1 MNFSSWPTFSKKELN
16 VIEKIITSGK
26 VNYWTNNYGKDFE
39 KNFSNFFSC
48 KHAIAVANGSVALD
62 IALEALEIKAGD
74 EVIVTP
80 RSYIA
85 SASCIVK
92 IGAKPIFADI
102 DLESQ
107 NITADSIEQ
116 KITKKTKAVICVHLG
131 GWPCD
136 MNKILNISK
145 KYKIS
150 IIEDCS
156 QSHGAEINGEKVGS
170 FGHISTFSF
179 CNDKIIS
186 TLGEGGMLL
195 TNKKK
200 LWRKMWSIKEHGKN
214 YKKFNKKI
222 YNNLFKWQVDSIGSN
237 YRLTEIQSAVGD
249 IQLKRLENTLK
260 IRKRN
265 ANKLRKACEKFD
277 SIRVPLV
284 PNNIKHAYYRFYIF
298 LKVEKL
304 KKSWTRN
311 KIIKK
316 INDLGV
322 PCFTGSCPEIYRE
335 KVFIDKKLSPK
346 KRLSNA
352 QDIGETSLAFLVDQT
367 LEKKDLEKAC
377 RVIEIIFSQATK

>member
-16 VIEKIITSGK
+16 VINKIITSGK

-62 IALEALEIKAGD
+62 IALEALEIKTGD

-102 DLESQ
+102 DLDSQ
-107 NITADSIEQ
+107 NITAETIEQ
-116 KITKKTKAVICVHLG
+116 KISKKTKAVICVHLG

-136 MNKILNISK
+136 MNEILNISK
-145 KYKIS
+145 KYRIS

-156 QSHGAEINGEKVGS
+156 QAHGAEINGKKVGS
-170 FGHISTFSF
+170 FGDISTFSF

-200 LWRKMWSIKEHGKN
+200 LWKKMWSIKEHGKD
-214 YKKFNKKI
+214 YIKFNKKI
-222 YNNLFKWQVDSIGSN
+222 SNNLFKWQVDSIGSN
-237 YRLTEIQSAVGD
+237 YRLTEIQSAVGN
-249 IQLKRLENTLK
+249 IQLLRLVETLK
-260 IRKRN
+260 KRKQN

-277 SIRVPLV
+277 SIRVPKV

-298 LKVEKL
+298 LKVKKL
-304 KKSWTRN
+304 KKSWSRN

-316 INDLGV
+316 INSLGV
-322 PCFTGSCPEIYRE
+322 PCFAGSCPEIYRE

-346 KRLSNA
+346 KRLNNA
-352 QDIGETSLAFLVDQT
+352 QHIGETSIAFLVDQT
-367 LEKKDLEKAC
+367 LKKKDIEKVC
-377 RVIEIIFSQATK
+377 RVISIIFSQATK

>member
-48 KHAIAVANGSVALD
+48 NHAIAVANGSVALD